1 MDDGSG
7 VYTKLGASVAVTA
20 TTIASSPYNTQ
31 NDDYVTALNARLNIN
46 GVKAMTGNLLMG
58 SNKIT
63 SLATGTV
70 ATDAANVGQIQSGI
84 SSHSASV
91 GGTVDVITAVHAPVM
106 TTWVGMTGFRGIFTA
121 TGANTSATPT
131 FNPDGIGAKTLVK
144 LNNLALVAG
153 DISGAG
159 HEVEWEYNGTNV
171 VILNPARIGKSV
183 VTMEGKAIN
192 EAKGAAVA
200 SAATTDIWT
209 PADGN
214 YLHITGTTTITS
226 LGTAP
231 QAGAERTIIFDGVL
245 TLTHNATSLILPS
258 GANII
263 TAAGDRMI
271 VRADTTANMI
281 VVDYI
286 RASGQPIVVT
296 ASRTLLATL
305 TTTSGTTQS
314 ATGLNPALYRYYEIE
329 IVGVSFAGTTSLM
342 LATSGNGGTNY
353 GSAAFISPAVS
364 SASDT
369 FDGIILLMGING
381 TNQRS
386 PVVPFGVPN
395 TSSSGVSQG
404 QTAPKHATGS
414 GSPVDAI
421 QFSGNG
427 GSTFDAGTIRIYG
440 VP

>member
-1 MDDGSG
+1 MPDLGGSIFSQIDANNNSATMPG
-7 VYTKLGASVAVTA
+7 WNGAAAPSTLDNAGRGLQGAITREWNWRNPTVTSAGTATVQTVTYSVAPE
-20 TTIASSPYNTQ
+20 SLYN
-31 NDDYVTALNARLNIN
+31 
-46 GVKAMTGNLLMG
+46 
-58 SNKIT
+58 
-63 SLATGTV
+63 
-70 ATDAANVGQIQSGI
+70 GQEFHIISG
-84 SSHSASV
+84 
-91 GGTVDVITAVHAPVM
+91 
-106 TTWVGMTGFRGIFTA
+106 FTA
-121 TGANTSATPT
+121 TGATTINI
-131 FNPDGIGAKTLVK
+131 NGLGAKTLKKIASGVSTDIAANDFYIGDRLIIAYDLTNTVFVLVNWK
-144 LNNLALVAG
+144 GATVSLAGYAQTGTDNNF
-153 DISGAG
+153 SSKQ
-159 HEVEWEYNGTNV
+159 TF
-171 VILNPARIGKSV
+171 
-183 VTMEGKAIN
+183 TKAIN